1 MVVKARYSF
10 CGQSGTV
17 EELDLIK
24 GMAETFWAVSR
35 SGLGEIWVYP
45 CIENFAPTCLESA
58 E

>member
-1 MVVKARYSF
+1 MAVETRYSF
-10 CGQSGTV
+10 YGQSGTV

-24 GMAETFWAVSR
+24 RMAETFWAVSR
-35 SGLGEIWVYP
+35 SELGEIWVYP